1 MFGKRKPKKSMFAVR
16 AVSNMPAPAP
26 MKNVQ
31 IVEPDEDFEDE
42 YAPPVRMVAPKK
54 AQKKALPGERLLRQI
69 HRDRAKERLEES
81 MAALGIE

>member
-1 MFGKRKPKKSMFAVR
+1 MFGKRKPKKSMFAVL
-16 AVSNMPAPAP
+16 AVSSTPTPTP
-26 MKNVQ
+26 VKNVQ
-31 IVEPDEDFEDE
+31 LVEPGDDYEDE

-69 HRDRAKERLEES
+69 HRDRAKERLAES